1 MLTAGSKLLGG
12 ATVLAAVAALVYAL
26 IAGGALGTVGLSF
39 AAISLGIVAGVNLY
53 TRDADVSAMDEVAAA
68 NAPAGV
74 PAPGASVWPV
84 VAALG
89 AALVAVGVASFP
101 VVVVFG
107 VIALFAA
114 TVEWMVQSWSD
125 RASADTTYNADI
137 RSRIAHP
144 LEFPLLALVAAGI
157 IVYSF
162 SRIML
167 VLSKSGGPVAFGLI
181 AALILAAG
189 FVIALR
195 PRLKTGAV
203 AGVAVVAVLG
213 LVAGGVAAALD
224 GERKIHV
231 YETTT
236 DLAAEEEC
244 ETTEETEAD
253 KNASQIVAAKANLAA
268 EVTLREDGSLVA
280 RNLGIAGDQSRVVVQ
295 RNNPTNVRFSNETS
309 EHRRMVLELGD
320 NGATL
325 SEPEGNG
332 QPTQRCTA
340 LVEEGGSQLLTFSI
354 PTPSAAREEPYRFVV
369 PGVDGAEVEVVVP

>member
-1 MLTAGSKLLGG
+1 MFTSGSKLLGG
-12 ATVLAAVAALVYAL
+12 ATVLATVAALGYAL
-26 IAGGALGTVGLSF
+26 IVGGALGTVGLSF

-53 TRDADVSAMDEVAAA
+53 TRDADVSAMDEVAVA

-107 VIALFAA
+107 LIALFAA
-114 TVEWMVQSWSD
+114 TVEWMIHSWSD
-125 RASADTTYNADI
+125 RASADTAYNANV

-144 LEFPLLALVAAGI
+144 LEFPLLALVAAAI

-167 VLSKSGGPVAFGLI
+167 VLSKSGGPVAFAVI

-195 PRLKTGAV
+195 PALKTGAV
-203 AGVAVVAVLG
+203 AGVAVVATLG

-224 GERKIHV
+224 GERDIHV
-231 YETTT
+231 YETTA

-253 KNASQIVAAKANLAA
+253 ENASQTVAAKANIAA
-268 EVTLREDGSLVA
+268 EVTLREDDTLVA
-280 RNLGIAGDQSRVVVQ
+280 RNLGISGEQSRVVVQ
-295 RNNPTNVRFSNETS
+295 RNNATNVRFRNDSS

-320 NGATL
+320 NGSTL

-354 PTPSAAREEPYRFVV
+354 ITPSAAREEPYRFVV